1 MENVSLPVLPSLTL
15 LLLGLSEAPREVC
28 AGSGWNVAW
37 ASDGG
42 GEPNPQMAPGKEEW
56 RQTKKK
62 EEEEGEMDTLKEGIF
77 ARFHWEE
84 GDKEEAMATSKEEM
98 YAKFQPWVLATYG
111 DSAKTKTI
119 TVRKAARIRALL
131 SASDKVTFH
140 NFWHFE
146 MVLVEK
152 HIGGQITVLIY
163 KGLIL
168 MDMSVAQSGKL
179 LNENTFSTSAWNI
192 IHGKL
197 LILHTKQFSIYPY
210 PHLHI

>member
-1 MENVSLPVLPSLTL
+1 
-15 LLLGLSEAPREVC
+15 
-28 AGSGWNVAW
+28 
-37 ASDGG
+37 
-42 GEPNPQMAPGKEEW
+42 MAPGKEEW

-62 EEEEGEMDTLKEGIF
+62 EEEEGAMDTSEEEMF

-84 GDKEEAMATSKEEM
+84 GDKEDAMATSKEEM

-197 LILHTKQFSIYPY
+197 
-210 PHLHI
+210 